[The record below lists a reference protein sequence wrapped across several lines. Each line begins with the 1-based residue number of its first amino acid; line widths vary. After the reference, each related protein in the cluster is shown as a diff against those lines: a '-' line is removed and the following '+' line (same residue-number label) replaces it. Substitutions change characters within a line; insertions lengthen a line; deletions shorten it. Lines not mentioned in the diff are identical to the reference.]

1 MTQKLKLSIGRT
13 YNLGNYESLRL
24 DVGLEREVETN
35 MEEHFE
41 DMRIDLEK
49 ELQKLENRHGI
60 GK

>member
-1 MTQKLKLSIGRT
+1 MAQKLKLSIGRT

-41 DMRIDLEK
+41 DMRVDLER
-49 ELQKLENRHGI
+49 ELQTLENRHGI